1 MNILIVDDEKIV
13 LNEEVAVIKNVI
25 KDATINAFNKP
36 SEAIE
41 YAEKEKIDV
50 AFLDVNM
57 RVINGIAIA
66 QQLQKMYP
74 KINIIFCTGY
84 KEFSMEAHELYC
96 SGYLLKPI
104 EEEKV
109 KKALDNLRYPVEDKK
124 RIIIT
129 CFGNFSVLIDK
140 EPIKFKYKK
149 TNELLAYLVDRNGAD
164 CTTREIMATIFE
176 DEDKTSYYDNLRVDL
191 LMTLKL
197 KGLSQIIRQNR
208 GTLGIERDEVLC
220 DYFDYIDG
228 KNKIFRGE
236 YMSQYSFGETTLQNL
251 LVQSEKNS

>member
-13 LNEEVAVIKNVI
+13 LNEEVAVIKNVV
-25 KDATINAFNKP
+25 KDADIKAFNKP

-41 YAEKEKIDV
+41 YAKKEKIDV
-50 AFLDVNM
+50 AFLDINM

-66 QQLQKMYP
+66 QQLQDMYP
-74 KINIIFCTGY
+74 KVNVIFCTGY
-84 KEFSMEAHELYC
+84 EEFSMDAHDLYC

-109 KKALDNLRYPVEDKK
+109 KKALENLRYPIEEKK
-124 RIIIT
+124 RISIS
-129 CFGNFSVLIDK
+129 CFGNFSVFIDN

-164 CTTREIMATIFE
+164 CSTREIMATIFE

-197 KGLSQIIRQNR
+197 KGLSKVIRQNR
-208 GTLGIERDEVLC
+208 GTLGIERDEVSC
-220 DYFDYIDG
+220 DYFDYLDG
-228 KNKIFRGE
+228 KNRVFRGE
-236 YMSQYSFGETTLQNL
+236 YMSQFSFGEVTLQNL
-251 LVQSEKNS
+251 IKESEKNK

>member
-13 LNEEVAVIKNVI
+13 LNEEVAVIKNVV

-36 SEAIE
+36 SEAIA
-41 YAEKEKIDV
+41 YAEKNKIDV
-50 AFLDVNM
+50 AFLDINM

-66 QQLQKMYP
+66 QQLQEMYP

-84 KEFSMEAHELYC
+84 KEFSMDAHELYC

-109 KKALDNLRYPVEDKK
+109 EKALDNLRYPVEDKK
-124 RIIIT
+124 RLSII
-129 CFGNFSVLIDK
+129 CFGNFSAFIDN

-197 KGLSQIIRQNR
+197 KGLSNIIRQNR
-208 GTLGIERDEVLC
+208 GTLGIDRKEVFC
-220 DYFDYIDG
+220 DYFDYLDG
-228 KNKIFRGE
+228 KNKVFRGE
-236 YMSQYSFGETTLQNL
+236 YMSQYSFGEVTLQNL
-251 LVQSEKNS
+251 LAENEKNQ